1 MNTNIVET
9 LSPAEQAIF
18 AAMVERLRQLRRRCG
33 VPDAMTLNEAVAVC
47 IISAVELEQARW
59 GDLLPMKAQK
69 ST

>member
-1 MNTNIVET
+1 MNTSIVET

-33 VPDAMTLNEAVAVC
+33 VPDAMTLNEAVAMRM
-47 IISAVELEQARW
+47 ITPEELERARW